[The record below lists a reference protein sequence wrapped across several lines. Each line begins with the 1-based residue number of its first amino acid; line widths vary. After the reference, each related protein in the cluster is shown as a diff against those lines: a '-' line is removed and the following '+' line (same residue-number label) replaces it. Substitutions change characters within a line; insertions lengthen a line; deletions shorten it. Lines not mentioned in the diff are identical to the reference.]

1 MSSPVS
7 SRRRKISVEGL
18 ECPVFGRVVGDPVLP
33 AVPDDEEP
41 GAGEDADGVRMVVAA
56 ADGTAV
62 EVGGPGVGM
71 AGVAGEVADRVA
83 QLFVGSPAE
92 ADGAVLTG
100 LAGGGGDAGQAGR
113 DSGVG

>member
-1 MSSPVS
+1 MSSPVAS
-7 SRRRKISVEGL
+7 CRRKISVEGL

-62 EVGGPGVGM
+62 EVGGRRFFGWFGLITSTVG
-71 AGVAGEVADRVA
+71 
-83 QLFVGSPAE
+83 PAPSN
-92 ADGAVLTG
+92 ASTTG
-100 LAGGGGDAGQAGR
+100 P
-113 DSGVG
+113 SGPR